1 MARPDTKDE
10 QTILQNLWILAA
22 QRQDGVSVPC
32 GDTASARRLRFA
44 LYNAVKWF
52 KGDNPKPCSEELL
65 TAITSCSLS
74 FTPDETGV
82 VIRQKIATKVNQA
95 ILAVLGDAPILSE
108 EERQA
113 MESADRI
120 HAMMRQDMPEPD
132 PEKEALSQ
140 TARMY
145 GARS

>member
-10 QTILQNLWILAA
+10 QVILQNLWVMAA
-22 QRQDGVSVPC
+22 SRPDGVEVPC
-32 GDTASARRLRFA
+32 GDASSARRLRFA

-52 KGDNPKPCSEELL
+52 KGENAKPCSEELAN
-65 TAITSCSLS
+65 AIATCSLS
-74 FTPDETGV
+74 FTADETGV

-95 ILAVLGDAPILSE
+95 ILSVLGGLPLLSD

-113 MESADRI
+113 KESGER
-120 HAMMRQDMPEPD
+120 MMKRMLEDAQIDTPT
-132 PEKEALSQ
+132 ALSS
-140 TARMY
+140 TAKGY